1 MVRQHTPEELAEAER
16 VLKEATPLFEQ
27 RKIRE
32 QAEKEKWA
40 KEIAMLE
47 RRVHNEFVPVD
58 LGNGDTIA
66 LRTCLSEKEEVK
78 LKSLLLKWEKGDE
91 KAAYEI
97 VALVTANELITSDWL
112 RKNPDKFAV
121 SDLLKVLFG
130 MLEQRAT
137 HHQETLTRV
146 KNLTTFRTDQ
156 AGPESG
162 RVSTLHAGDRSKGMG
177 GSSD

>member
-1 MVRQHTPEELAEAER
+1 MPRQHTPEELAEAER
-16 VLKEATPLFEQ
+16 VLKEAEPLFKE
-27 RKIRE
+27 RASRE
-32 QAEKEKWA
+32 QPEKEKWA

-112 RKNPDKFAV
+112 KKNPDKFAV

-130 MLEQRAT
+130 MLEQRAA
-137 HHQETLTRV
+137 HHRDTLQRV
-146 KNLTTFRTDQ
+146 KNLTNFRPDP
-156 AGPESG
+156 AGAEPG
-162 RVSTLHAGDRSKGMG
+162 GIPALHEGDRSEGMG
-177 GSSD
+177 GSSH